1 LQNYVGQLQDRALQ
15 FGRNDLVKWHQL
27 IDQSHHYWRE
37 KYNSRIRAIFLLKFE
52 SLIIFAVVLYLLI
65 APFISDVSAPA
76 ALSAEIIFALVGSIG
91 LWFSAVGFEKKRS
104 FGRAPAV
111 LANLI
116 ALGVSY
122 YMISGN
128 FLLIGIPLAILAL
141 ITLISAALGYSE

>member
-1 LQNYVGQLQDRALQ
+1 M
-15 FGRNDLVKWHQL
+15 DLKRVL
-27 IDQSHHYWRE
+27 STER
-37 KYNSRIRAIFLLKFE
+37 SRIRSIFLLKLE

-65 APFISDVSAPA
+65 APFFLDVSAPA
-76 ALSAEIIFALVGSIG
+76 ALSAEIVFALIACIG

-128 FLLIGIPLAILAL
+128 FLLIGIPLAILAI
-141 ITLISAALGYSE
+141 ITLISAALGYAE